1 MPSSNTYSRRSFS
14 TQASNYC
21 FQWCCVR
28 VSGRSFSCR
37 CVRQLAATRGA
48 AIGVRQKVSAPEGVI
63 RSTVIRMRESS
74 SSTRRRYLPRAMR
87 SYAIAGCQA
96 GRYLLTCSASPG
108 PRAGPGDPGQVR
120 RCRQLPRVC
129 AEVRGRR
136 GHRVRAGVVRLQC
149 FLQRMDKAASSA
161 SGLASP
167 ASVQRHAIG
176 PAVHRAECGR
186 LRRRHKRVRKGRQHQ
201 QASQLVRAARCRASV
216 PEVLTYGAVISVCD
230 ERQQHR

>member
-1 MPSSNTYSRRSFS
+1 VPSTHTHSKRSFS

-21 FQWCCVR
+21 FQWCRVR
-28 VSGRSFSCR
+28 VSGRSFGCR
-37 CVRQLAATRGA
+37 GVRQLAATRGA
-48 AIGVRQKVSAPEGVI
+48 AIGVRQKLSAPEGVI
-63 RSTVIRMRESS
+63 RSTVIRLRESS
-74 SSTRRRYLPRAMR
+74 SGTRRRDLPRATR
-87 SYAIAGCQA
+87 SYAVAGCQA

-136 GHRVRAGVVRLQC
+136 GHRVCAGVVRRHC
-149 FLQRMDKAASSA
+149 SLQRMGKAARNA

-167 ASVQRHAIG
+167 VSVQRHAIG

-186 LRRRHKRVRKGRQHQ
+186 LWRRHKRAREGRQHQ
-201 QASQLVRAARCRASV
+201 QTLHFSRPDVR
-216 PEVLTYGAVISVCD
+216 D
-230 ERQQHR
+230 ERRGDTPSSRM